1 MISAADVLAYAIALG
16 LAVSLPG
23 PGITALVAR
32 SVSGGTMAGYAMLT
46 GLIFGDLVFLT
57 FAVFGLGI
65 LSQTFGS
72 VFTVIRW
79 LSVSYLMFLAWQFWN
94 AERHEITAVDNSH
107 KTLLMSAI
115 TGLAITLGNP
125 KAIAFYLALLPLVL
139 DLNNISVSALT
150 MVLAPVAIL
159 VLLFVGSIYIL
170 GAISVRRALSS
181 ARAQRRLHRT
191 AALAMAGTAVS
202 IVAREL

>member
-16 LAVSLPG
+16 LAAGLPG

-32 SVSGGTMAGYAMLT
+32 SVSGGTLAGYAMLS
-46 GLIFGDLVFLT
+46 GLIIGDLIFLT

-65 LSQTFGS
+65 LAQTFGS
-72 VFTVIRW
+72 VFTIIRW
-79 LSVSYLMFLAWQFWN
+79 VSVSYLMYLAWQFWT
-94 AERHEITAVDNSH
+94 AERHDISAVDNSQ
-107 KTLLMSAI
+107 KTLLMAAI

-139 DLNNISVSALT
+139 DLSNISISVLT

-159 VLLFVGSIYIL
+159 VLLIVGSIYIL
-170 GAISVRRALSS
+170 GAMSVRRALST
-181 ARAQRRLHRT
+181 ARAQRQLHRT
-191 AALAMAGTAVS
+191 AAVAMAGAAAS
-202 IVAREL
+202 IVAREF

>member
-16 LAVSLPG
+16 LAAGLPG

-32 SVSGGTMAGYAMLT
+32 SVSGGTMLGYAMLV
-46 GLIFGDLVFLT
+46 GLIIGDLVFLT

-79 LSVSYLMFLAWQFWN
+79 VSVSYLIFLAWQFWTT
-94 AERHEITAVDNSH
+94 ERHEITAVDNTQ
-107 KTLLMSAI
+107 KTLLMATI
-115 TGLAITLGNP
+115 TGLGITLSNP

-139 DLNNISVSALT
+139 DLDNISVSVLT

-181 ARAQRRLHRT
+181 ARAQRRLYRS
-191 AALAMAGTAVS
+191 AALAMAGAAVS
-202 IVAREL
+202 IVAREF